1 LFNLSSIPEREAKWL
16 ESFLDTY
23 IELAKTSDDFV
34 FCGHAV
40 RKNALSYIWD
50 LIEANLVGIDHP
62 NIGKIAVVVESR
74 LARVG
79 DMEATGEEKLY
90 LIKIQDWIE
99 DS

>member
-1 LFNLSSIPEREAKWL
+1 
-16 ESFLDTY
+16 
-23 IELAKTSDDFV
+23 
-34 FCGHAV
+34 
-40 RKNALSYIWD
+40 